1 MPDRALTDTA
11 HWSAYWA
18 SRRPEPIPARWY
30 YADLL
35 RRVVS
40 GRAYSSFLEL
50 GGFPGSFAVYA
61 RRYLGFDDVA
71 LLDAFVDRAHL
82 DGVLHANGLDE
93 GDVDVHEGDMFEFE
107 LPQQYDVVLS
117 GGLVEHFSDPRDAL
131 GRHHRWVKPG
141 GTIVVTVPN
150 FLGLNGFVQRRFDA
164 ENLATHNQGLML
176 PDVLAGELAAAG
188 NLDSVEGFYY
198 GPFRAWLEPGAPIV
212 ARAVLNGVRVAGFAL
227 DAVRPRTRLTGR
239 DVVAVGRKA

>member
-18 SRRPEPIPARWY
+18 SRRPEPIPEKWY
-30 YADLL
+30 YAGLL
-35 RRVVS
+35 RQVIA

-61 RRYLGFDDVA
+61 RRYLGFGDVA
-71 LLDAFVDRAHL
+71 LLDAFVDRGHL
-82 DGVLHANGLDE
+82 DGVLQVNGLADD
-93 GDVDVHEGDMFEFE
+93 DVNVYEGDMFGLE

-131 GRHHRWVKPG
+131 ACHHRWVKPG

-150 FLGLNGFVQRRFDA
+150 FLGLNGLVQRRFDA
-164 ENLATHNQGLML
+164 ANLATHNPNLMM
-176 PDVLAGELAAAG
+176 PSVLAGELAAAG
-188 NLDSVEGFYY
+188 ALESIDGFYY
-198 GPFRAWLEPGAPIV
+198 GAFRAWLEPGASFF
-212 ARAVLNGVRVAGFAL
+212 ARAALNGVRLAGITL
-227 DAVRPRTRLTGR
+227 DACRPRTRLTGR
-239 DVVAVGRKA
+239 DVVAIGRKA

>member
-18 SRRPEPIPARWY
+18 SRRPQPIPAQWY

-61 RRYLGFDDVA
+61 RRYLGFDHVA
-71 LLDAFVDRAHL
+71 LLDAFVDRTHL
-82 DGVLHANGLDE
+82 EGVLHANGLDE
-93 GDVDVHEGDMFEFE
+93 GDVDVHEGDMFEVE
-107 LPQQYDVVLS
+107 LPQRYDVVLS

-131 GRHHRWVKPG
+131 RRHHRWVKPG

-164 ENLATHNQGLML
+164 GNLATHNQGLML

-188 NLDSVEGFYY
+188 ALDSVEGFYY
-198 GPFRAWLEPGAPIV
+198 GQFRAWLEPGAPFL
-212 ARAVLNGVRVAGFAL
+212 ARAALNGVRVVGTAL